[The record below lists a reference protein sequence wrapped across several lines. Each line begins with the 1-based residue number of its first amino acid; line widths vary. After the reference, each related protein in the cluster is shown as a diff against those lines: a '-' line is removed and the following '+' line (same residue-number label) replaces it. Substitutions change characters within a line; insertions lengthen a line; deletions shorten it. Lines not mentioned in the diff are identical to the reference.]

1 MVWYSDPKA
10 NTRLTPRRPY
20 QGISEGI
27 APGDTWMASERRNHV
42 YRVTASLILP
52 HNRKLTCTPFYTN
65 RGTKASMFSI
75 IMDDVNRCSVRSNQD
90 WKTPITECAARYCI
104 DKASLLCTDPNPF
117 NIKMSC
123 CGREGTEPVSPHFQ
137 CPASKPTCVNYVANK
152 KLGTCRSLPNVQVKN
167 DTPYAVAGYVQ
178 LKKLYTKCRSIIV
191 LMHLFVLY

>member
-1 MVWYSDPKA
+1 MGGEWD
-10 NTRLTPRRPY
+10 
-20 QGISEGI
+20 G
-27 APGDTWMASERRNHV
+27 
-42 YRVTASLILP
+42 
-52 HNRKLTCTPFYTN
+52 
-65 RGTKASMFSI
+65 RGSTDSMFSI
-75 IMDDVNRCSVRSNQD
+75 IMDDVDRCSVRSNQD
-90 WKTPITECAARYCI
+90 WKTPTGKCAAHYCI
-104 DKASLLCTDPNPF
+104 DKASMLCTYPNPF